1 MTELGLYL
9 IDLIDRGYKV
19 EFSKR
24 HPYPK
29 TMMIRVSY
37 GQWLVDHIVAKV
49 DISYD
54 ELLLAIIKTMA
65 EEIEERIKKSE

>member
-1 MTELGLYL
+1 MTGLGLYL
-9 IDLIDRGYKV
+9 IDFIDRGYKV

-37 GQWLVDHIVAKV
+37 GQWLVDHIVTKV

-54 ELLLAIIKTMA
+54 ELLLAIIKTMV

>member
-9 IDLIDRGYKV
+9 VDLVDKGYEVRFFKL
-19 EFSKR
+19 
-24 HPYPK
+24 HPYPE
-29 TMMIRVSY
+29 TMTIRISFNQY
-37 GQWLVDHIVAKV
+37 HIEHIVAKV

-54 ELLLAIIKTMA
+54 ELLLAIIKTMV